1 MEVSGFNWIQGAFI
15 HGQDPC
21 FNLQFWGIIFSY
33 HIWIELRK
41 VILVQLKY
49 IINKR
54 EQNFKMHDE
63 IAFSING
70 TNMWKYGICS
80 FNTVFQELAHT
91 DYKLLNKTES
101 YPPSSMELLF

>member
-1 MEVSGFNWIQGAFI
+1 
-15 HGQDPC
+15 
-21 FNLQFWGIIFSY
+21 
-33 HIWIELRK
+33 
-41 VILVQLKY
+41 
-49 IINKR
+49 
-54 EQNFKMHDE
+54 MHDE